1 VDAACRELDGDV
13 RLAPANWTAPCS
25 GAIGVMLDGG
35 DGDCAGWEF
44 ETSECAGDSLGV
56 AE

>member
-1 VDAACRELDGDV
+1 MDAACRELDGDV